1 MNNAENTSE
10 APVILA
16 ARRISMQDRYS
27 MDRLHDLSLEIYKG
41 DVVALIGAS
50 DPGKRLL
57 LRCLD
62 LLDEPEGG
70 NVELNGEPV
79 QWRHGGAD
87 RARRSIGM
95 VFSRESIFLSPTIY
109 RTAAKTL
116 TVAPADAAEE
126 DEWVIQDRA
135 KSLLK
140 FAGLSGVADEM
151 PVNLTAGQRRRLAIV
166 RALML
171 QPQILLIEDPGDKLS
186 PEEKNEVYA
195 LIREVVKTGMTIL
208 FSTRDLEF
216 AHEIATRVVFMVDGM
231 IREDGPAADVLDHPQ
246 FDRTQAFVRKNT
258 GFYRELNARAF
269 DSFEFEGAIETFA
282 AGKLIPAER
291 RRVLREMLKVL
302 LIRMLFPHISRI
314 TLTLDVKPETGEVVV
329 TAQYP
334 GTGFDPLTQNSDA
347 DADTAKAELLGCV
360 KSARYRLPSSGKNE
374 FIVVF

>member
-27 MDRLHDLSLEIYKG
+27 MERLHDLSLEIRKG
-41 DVVALIGAS
+41 DVVALIGPS
-50 DPGKRLL
+50 EPGKRLL

-79 QWRHGGAD
+79 QWRYGGAD
-87 RARRSIGM
+87 RARRAIGM
-95 VFSRESIFLSPTIY
+95 VFSRESLFLN
-109 RTAAKTL
+109 L
-116 TVAPADAAEE
+116 TVMGNMTLAPSDVSKE
-126 DEWVIQDRA
+126 DEWLILDRA

-151 PVNLTAGQRRRLAIV
+151 PVNLTTGQRRRLAIV

-171 QPQILLIEDPGDKLS
+171 QPQVLLIEDPGDKLS

-195 LIREVVKTGMTIL
+195 LVREVVKTGMTIL

-216 AHEIATRVVFMVDGM
+216 AHETATRIVFMVDGM
-231 IREDGPAADVLDHPQ
+231 IREDGKAADVLDHPQ

-258 GFYRELNARAF
+258 GFYREINARAF
-269 DSFEFEGAIETFA
+269 DRYEFEGAIETFA
-282 AGKLIPAER
+282 VGKLVPAEKR
-291 RRVLREMLKVL
+291 RALRGILKIL
-302 LIRMLFPHISRI
+302 FLKMLFPHISRI
-314 TLTLDVKPETGEVVV
+314 TLTLDVKPDTGDVVV

-334 GTGFDPLTQNSDA
+334 GSGFDPLTQDGDA
-347 DADTAKAELLGCV
+347 DADAAKAELLACV
-360 KSARYRLPSSGKNE
+360 KSARYRLPSTGKNE
-374 FIVVF
+374 FIVVV